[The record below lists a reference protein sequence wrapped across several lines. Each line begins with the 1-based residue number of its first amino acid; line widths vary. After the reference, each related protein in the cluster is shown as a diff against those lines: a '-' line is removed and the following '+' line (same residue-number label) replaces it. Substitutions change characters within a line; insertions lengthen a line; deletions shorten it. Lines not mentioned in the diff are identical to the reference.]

1 MTLSG
6 PASPTNLDR
15 ARNLFEFLREAQ
27 RLRVTPVRLV
37 QDYQRVIWLADL
49 PDHDAVVSAHRLP
62 EGPSGE
68 LIFWVDRVPREE
80 PPAPGEALTPWLG
93 GSIHDPDQPP
103 VLMAEIPAENVPNL
117 RPRLT
122 DGGPEPVVRQEDH
135 PAVAREFQVWLDHWT
150 AWAQV
155 ERERRAIREIY
166 GSLFQIY
173 DAVTNQAEEFELV
186 LGVGC
191 LSWDPPEYPKVQ
203 RHLFIAP
210 VAIYM
215 DDETGRLT
223 VSCDANAEPLALELD
238 MLDPDLLRNPM
249 HVNAVKAEVV
259 DFHGNPL
266 ERDAVAALTRRVVN
280 ALHADGTYFDED
292 KPKPIGPEPVGAF
305 APALI
310 LRRRS
315 QRGLLSIFDTIC
327 AQLAAAD
334 TVPVGI
340 LPLVDPDYQVRHEP
354 DPTPGGVVDVDGE
367 AFLALPVNERQ
378 LKVIRSVDTR
388 AQTVVQGPPGTGK
401 THTAAALL
409 SHLLAQGKRVLVTA
423 QTDRALREVREKL
436 PEDIKPLT
444 VAVVG
449 ASRSDMADLRLA
461 VERIASEAAEHN
473 AQVSAR
479 QVEATLQSIDELRR
493 ERAATYQRLL
503 LAREHEV
510 AVHRRGRYTGTLA
523 QIAQRH
529 QADAE
534 RFGWIFRYVEVEST
548 TTAPLTDA
556 EALEWLALTGDEELA
571 RDEPESSARLV
582 EIESLPDPDT
592 FAEWCAAEH
601 AAEQSVR
608 AYERLRSH
616 DAFAQIHRLD
626 PDTRASV
633 QKIVNALAD
642 DVLAFEGRGEG
653 WMHDALAD
661 VRAGRAGTW
670 QARARNL
677 RRLIEQASERVDQVG
692 PVTTVEISGGETGA
706 LVALA
711 KHLREHL
718 ASGGRIRT
726 LPDGR
731 PKLDLFT
738 ARAVKQALPLFESVR
753 VNGLPPVT
761 DEQLA
766 VFLAYVEAEQI
777 LSALDKAWPATV
789 VIPDEDTLQERLQW
803 HVTETEQLD
812 RLLAFSEALRD
823 AETRL
828 TELGISPPAWT
839 ELGAVREYARL
850 VDAALAVDALEK
862 AAQPLN
868 DLAEDLSGPAAWNDA
883 GACVHRLVLAV
894 RQRDRDEYAAA
905 YARLRRLIEV
915 RRLVTRRRELDERL
929 AVAPRLR
936 EAVAATASDPQ
947 WSVRLA
953 AFTEAWAW
961 ATTGAWIREQESV
974 DVNALQ
980 ERITTIESQIRRQVE
995 RLAALRAW
1003 SHAVSPARLTG
1014 QNHAD
1019 LIQYAQ
1025 LVRRLGKGTGKY
1037 ADQQRAEIRRAMDRC
1052 RGSVPVWIMPIYRI
1066 AEQFR
1071 IKENMFDV
1079 VIVDEASQ
1087 AGVEASFLQYLAP
1100 KIVVIGDDK
1109 QVSPSAVGVDQQQL
1123 RRLANQ
1129 YLANDRYRESWQD
1142 PKRSLFDEALMR
1154 YGGRITLVEHR
1165 RCVPEIIGFS
1175 NQIAYEPEGVRLLP
1189 VRQYGADRLDPI
1201 KVVYVE
1207 DGYVKEWRGAQV
1219 NPVEV
1224 DAIVA
1229 QIEKCL
1235 ADPRYDGLTFGVIS
1249 LLGAAQ
1255 AHAIEARLLERIPPE
1270 EWKARALRCGDAA
1283 DFQGSER
1290 DVIFLSMVAAVT
1302 PEKRLAALTMDTY
1315 LQRYNVAASRAKD
1328 QMWVFHSVPLSALG
1342 NREDMRFRLLD
1353 YCYGVVSRLGA
1364 EDSATVKEA
1373 VPEDIRVDPFDS
1385 LFEQRVFNRLL
1396 DRGYSV
1402 IPQFPTEGYRIDLVV
1417 VGAKGRLAIECDGD
1431 QWHGPEAYQRD
1442 LARQRDLERCGWRFF
1457 RIRESAFYLDP
1468 AAVLDELWSTLDSM
1482 EIRPGGLAATPAPR
1496 RDEPLRRPGPPR
1508 AFPAPTVVDRSV
1520 DHDND
1525 QAVAAG
1531 HEARLED
1538 GDEAWSAEDGV
1549 AGPAEGD
1556 GVLEPEPSPRDRAA
1570 SVEDE
1575 PAERVPEEPGPR
1587 DLVEDGFDEDRSDED
1602 QFDVDQ
1608 FAEDEAAGD
1617 ESTEDDLAERDI
1629 EEYVAFT
1636 GRVADPL
1643 SANRDR
1649 VADGLHA
1656 IVAVEGP
1663 VLGGYLRS
1671 AYAKA
1676 AGRQRVGKEIA
1687 RVLNDAIRLAVRR
1700 GQLVEDNPENHKLME
1715 RRTYLVPGQSAARV
1729 RTLGPRMIDQVPP
1742 RELAALL
1749 RDTADRVGWN
1759 DTERLFRAALRRI
1772 GLHRLTTKAVNA
1784 LQPALAL
1791 ARQALDRRT
1800 APDGRS
1806 GHLRRPR

>member
-1 MTLSG
+1 
-6 PASPTNLDR
+6 LDR

-27 RLRVTPVRLV
+27 RLRAKPVRSV

-49 PDHDAVVSAHRLP
+49 PDHDAVVSAHRLT
-62 EGPSGE
+62 ERLSDE

-80 PPAPGEALTPWLG
+80 PPAPSDALAPWLS

-103 VLMAEIPAENVPNL
+103 ELRAEVPAEKVPHL
-117 RPRLT
+117 KPRPS
-122 DGGPEPVVRQEDH
+122 DYGPEPVVRQEEH
-135 PAVAREFQVWLDHWT
+135 PAVAREFQVWLDRWT
-150 AWAQV
+150 VWAEV
-155 ERERRAIREIY
+155 ERERRVIREIY

-203 RHLFIAP
+203 RHLFVAP

-223 VSCDANAEPLALELD
+223 VTSDANAEPLALELD
-238 MLDPDLLRNPM
+238 MLDPDLLRNPI
-249 HVNAVKAEVV
+249 HVNAVKAEIV
-259 DFHGNPL
+259 DFDGNPL
-266 ERDAVAALTRRVVN
+266 ERDAVAALTRRVIN
-280 ALHADGTYFDED
+280 ALHADGTYVDED
-292 KPKPIGPEPVGAF
+292 KPMPAGSEPVGAF

-315 QRGLLSIFDTIC
+315 QRGMLSIFDTIC
-327 AQLAAAD
+327 SQLAAAD
-334 TVPVGI
+334 TVPIGI

-378 LKVIRSVDTR
+378 LKIIKSVDTR

-423 QTDRALREVREKL
+423 HTDRALHEVREKL

-473 AQVSAR
+473 EQACAR
-479 QVEATLQSIDELRR
+479 QIEATLQSIDELRR

-503 LAREHEV
+503 HAREHEV
-510 AVHRRGRYTGTLA
+510 AVHQRGRYTGTLA

-534 RFGWIFRYVEVEST
+534 RFGWISGYVEVEST
-548 TTAPLTDA
+548 AAAPLTDA
-556 EALEWLALTGDEELA
+556 EALEWLALVGDEDLA

-592 FAEWCAAEH
+592 FAEWCAAERT
-601 AAEQSVR
+601 AEQNAR
-608 AYERLRSH
+608 TYERLRSH
-616 DAFAQIHRLD
+616 DAFAQVHRLD
-626 PDTRASV
+626 PNARADV
-633 QKIVNALAD
+633 QKVVNALAD

-653 WMHDALAD
+653 WMRDALAD

-670 QARARNL
+670 QARARQL
-677 RRLIEQASERVDQVG
+677 RRLIDQASVLVDRVG
-692 PVTTVEISGGETGA
+692 PVTTVEISGGEMGA

-718 ASGGRIRT
+718 ASGARIRT

-738 ARAVKQALPLFESVR
+738 ARAVKQAALFFDHVR

-777 LSALDKAWPATV
+777 LGALDKAWPAAV
-789 VIPDEDTLQERLQW
+789 VIPDEDTLHERLQW
-803 HVTETEQLD
+803 HVTETEQLE
-812 RLLAFSEALRD
+812 RLLAFGEALRD

-828 TELGISPPAWT
+828 TELGVNPPAWT
-839 ELGAVREYARL
+839 DLAAVREYARL
-850 VDAALAVDALEK
+850 VDAAAAVDALEN
-862 AAQPLN
+862 ARRPLN
-868 DLAEDLSGPAAWNDA
+868 DLAEELSGTAAWNDA

-915 RRLVTRRRELDERL
+915 RSLVKRRRELDERL
-929 AVAPRLR
+929 AVVPRLR
-936 EAVAATASDPQ
+936 VAATATASDPE
-947 WSVRLA
+947 WPARLA

-980 ERITTIESQIRRQVE
+980 ERITAIEARIRRQVE

-1003 SHAVSPARLTG
+1003 SHAVSPKRLTP
-1014 QNHAD
+1014 QTRAD

-1037 ADQQRAEIRRAMDRC
+1037 ADLQRAEIRRVMDRC

-1129 YLANDRYRESWQD
+1129 YLANDRYKESWQD

-1201 KVVYVE
+1201 KVVHVE
-1207 DGYVKEWRGAQV
+1207 DGYVKELRGAQV
-1219 NPVEV
+1219 NPAEV

-1249 LLGAAQ
+1249 LLGTAQ
-1255 AHAIEARLLERIPPE
+1255 ARAIEARLLERIPPE

-1290 DVIFLSMVAAVT
+1290 DVIFLSMVAALT
-1302 PEKRLAALTMDTY
+1302 PGKRLAALTMDTY

-1328 QMWVFHSVPLSALG
+1328 QMWVFHSVPVSALG
-1342 NREDMRFRLLD
+1342 NRDDMRFRLLD
-1353 YCYGVVSRLGA
+1353 YCYGVVSRLAA
-1364 EDSATVKEA
+1364 EDDTIVKNP
-1373 VPEDIRVDPFDS
+1373 VPEDVRVDPFDS

-1468 AAVLDELWSTLDSM
+1468 AAVLNDLWSTLDSL
-1482 EIRPGGLAATPAPR
+1482 EIRPGGSAIAPDR
-1496 RDEPLRRPGPPR
+1496 GQGELSLRTAPPR
-1508 AFPAPTVVDRSV
+1508 VFPAPTISDRSIE
-1520 DHDND
+1520 DDGDD
-1525 QAVAAG
+1525 QAVDAG
-1531 HEARLED
+1531 NETWPED
-1538 GDEAWSAEDGV
+1538 GDKALD
-1549 AGPAEGD
+1549 
-1556 GVLEPEPSPRDRAA
+1556 LEPEPSPPTRAA
-1570 SVEDE
+1570 SVSADLQEDDLQ
-1575 PAERVPEEPGPR
+1575 EE
-1587 DLVEDGFDEDRSDED
+1587 DLE
-1602 QFDVDQ
+1602 
-1608 FAEDEAAGD
+1608 GD
-1617 ESTEDDLAERDI
+1617 ESAEHEI
-1629 EEYVAFT
+1629 EEYEAFT

-1643 SANRDR
+1643 SASREEVVN
-1649 VADGLHA
+1649 GLRA

-1663 VLGGYLRS
+1663 VLGSWLRS
-1671 AYAKA
+1671 VYLKA
-1676 AGRQRVGKEIA
+1676 AQRQRMGKEIA
-1687 RVLNDAIRLAVRR
+1687 RTLNDAIRLAVRR
-1700 GQLVEDNPENHKLME
+1700 GQLVTDPSEGRKLIED
-1715 RRTYLVPGQSAARV
+1715 RTYRLPDQPPV
-1729 RTLGPRMIDQVPP
+1729 RLRALGPRPIDQVPP
-1742 RELAALL
+1742 QELAALL
-1749 RDTADRVGWN
+1749 RDTADRVGW
-1759 DTERLFRAALRRI
+1759 DDREALFRAAINRLGLR
-1772 GLHRLTTKAVNA
+1772 RLTTSVVRV
-1784 LQPALAL
+1784 LETALAL
-1791 ARQALDRRT
+1791 ARQEPDRRT
-1800 APDGRS
+1800 N
-1806 GHLRRPR
+1806 RRAQNPVAGSSR

>member
-423 QTDRALREVREKL
+423 HTDRALHEVRDKL

-461 VERIASEAAEHN
+461 VERISSEAAEYN
-473 AQVSAR
+473 EQLSAH
-479 QVEATLQSIDELRR
+479 QIEATLDSIDELRR
-493 ERAATYQRLL
+493 ERSATYQRLL
-503 LAREHEV
+503 DARQHEV
-510 AVHRRGRYTGTLA
+510 AVHQRGRYTGTLA

-534 RFGWIFRYVEVEST
+534 RFGWISRYVDVEST
-548 TTAPLTDA
+548 VAAPLTDA
-556 EALEWLALTGDEELA
+556 EALEWLTLVGDEELA

-582 EIESLPDPDT
+582 EIEPLPDPDT
-592 FAEWCAAEH
+592 FAEWCAAER
-601 AAEQSVR
+601 AAEQNAH
-608 AYERLRSH
+608 AYEPLLSH

-626 PDTRASV
+626 PNARADV
-633 QKIVNALAD
+633 QKLVNALAD
-642 DVLAFEGRGEG
+642 DVLALDGRGEG
-653 WMHDALAD
+653 WMRDALAD

-670 QARARNL
+670 QARAQNL
-677 RRLIEQASERVDQVG
+677 RRLIARAAELVDRVG

-706 LVALA
+706 LVSLA

-718 ASGGRIRT
+718 ASGARIKT

-731 PKLDLFT
+731 PKLDIFT
-738 ARAVKQALPLFESVR
+738 AKVVKQATPLFERVR
-753 VNGLPPVT
+753 VDGLPPVT

-766 VFLAYVEAEQI
+766 VFLAYVEAGQI
-777 LSALDKAWPATV
+777 LGALDKAWPAAV
-789 VIPDEDTLQERLQW
+789 VIPDEDTLHERLQW

-812 RLLAFSEALRD
+812 RLLAFSDALRN

-828 TELGISPPAWT
+828 AQLGISPPAWT
-839 ELGAVREYARL
+839 DLGAVREYARL
-850 VDAALAVDALEK
+850 VDAAMAVDALEN
-862 AAQPLN
+862 ARRPLN
-868 DLAEDLSGPAAWNDA
+868 DLADQLSGPAAWNDA
-883 GACVHRLVLAV
+883 GACVHQLVSAV
-894 RQRDRDEYAAA
+894 RQRDRDEYATA

-915 RRLVTRRRELDERL
+915 RSLIKRRRELDERL

-936 EAVAATASDPQ
+936 EAVTATASDPE
-947 WSVRLA
+947 WPARLA

-961 ATTGAWIREQESV
+961 ATTGAWIREQETV

-980 ERITTIESQIRRQVE
+980 EQITAIEARIRRQVE

-1003 SHAVSPARLTG
+1003 SHAVSPKRLTP
-1014 QNHAD
+1014 QTRAD

-1037 ADQQRAEIRRAMDRC
+1037 ADQQRAEIRRVMDRC

-1129 YLANDRYRESWQD
+1129 YLANDRYKESWQD

-1201 KVVYVE
+1201 KVVHVE
-1207 DGYVKEWRGAQV
+1207 DGYVRELRGGQV
-1219 NPVEV
+1219 NPAEA

-1249 LLGAAQ
+1249 LLGTAQ
-1255 AHAIEARLLERIPPE
+1255 ARMIEARLLERIPAPE
-1270 EWKARALRCGDAA
+1270 LKARALRCGDAS

-1290 DVIFLSMVAAVT
+1290 NVMFLSMVAAPT

-1342 NREDMRFRLLD
+1342 NRDDMRFRLLD
-1353 YCYGVVSRLGA
+1353 YCYGVVNRLAA
-1364 EDSATVKEA
+1364 EDGAIVKDA
-1373 VPEDIRVDPFDS
+1373 VPEDVRVDPFDS

-1396 DRGYSV
+1396 DRGYRV

-1431 QWHGPEAYQRD
+1431 QWHGPEAYERD

-1457 RIRESAFYLDP
+1457 RIRESAFYLNP
-1468 AAVLDELWSTLDSM
+1468 SAVLGELWSTLDSL
-1482 EIRPGGLAATPAPR
+1482 EIRPGGLAVIPAQAQGERLPRPAP
-1496 RDEPLRRPGPPR
+1496 PR
-1508 AFPAPTVVDRSV
+1508 VVSTLAPTTIDRSP
-1520 DHDND
+1520 DRGGDD
-1525 QAVAAG
+1525 QAVDAG
-1531 HEARLED
+1531 YGTSPVDGNEAV
-1538 GDEAWSAEDGV
+1538 G
-1549 AGPAEGD
+1549 
-1556 GVLEPEPSPRDRAA
+1556 LEPEA
-1570 SVEDE
+1570 SLPTRVAVAEHALEEGEPEDDEIEDHE
-1575 PAERVPEEPGPR
+1575 PEAQEFEDHEFEARGLENDESAERE
-1587 DLVEDGFDEDRSDED
+1587 LEDY
-1602 QFDVDQ
+1602 Q
-1608 FAEDEAAGD
+1608 
-1617 ESTEDDLAERDI
+1617 
-1629 EEYVAFT
+1629 AFT
-1636 GRVADPL
+1636 GSVADPL
-1643 SANRDR
+1643 SARRDE
-1649 VADGLHA
+1649 VVDGILA

-1663 VLGGYLRS
+1663 VVGLRLRS
-1671 AYAKA
+1671 VYAKA
-1676 AGRQRVGKEIA
+1676 AGRQRVGKEIGRA
-1687 RVLNDAIRLAVRR
+1687 LTDAIRLAVRR
-1700 GQLVEDNPENHKLME
+1700 GQLIEDNPEGRKLIE
-1715 RRTYLVPGQSAARV
+1715 ERTYRLPGQPEV
-1729 RTLGPRMIDQVPP
+1729 RLRLLGPRSIDQVPP
-1742 RELAALL
+1742 RELAVLL
-1749 RDTADRVGWN
+1749 RDTADRVGWD
-1759 DTERLFRAALRRI
+1759 DTETLFRITINRL
-1772 GLHRLTTKAVNA
+1772 GQHRLTTKATSI
-1784 LQPALAL
+1784 LQTARDL
-1791 ARQALDRRT
+1791 ARQEPGRRT
-1800 APDGRS
+1800 APNRRAKKPVAGSS
-1806 GHLRRPR
+1806 G